1 MGHTLWLALTVDK
14 EVYAFNRIINVNDS
28 DHINVRFGRIV
39 GRRRL
44 EISTLNT
51 AAHMLIIWKLLGS
64 CDLEQSLINLY
75 LMTTDKQVLCV
86 ENACVKY
93 MHYINKQ
100 STIEYCYQTCVNYGK
115 HSCKFMYDNQ

>member
-1 MGHTLWLALTVDK
+1 M
-14 EVYAFNRIINVNDS
+14 NVTNS
-28 DHINVRFGRIV
+28 DHINVRFGRII
-39 GRRRL
+39 GRWIL
-44 EISTLNT
+44 EISTLNI

-64 CDLEQSLINLY
+64 CDLEQSLINLC

-100 STIEYCYQTCVNYGK
+100 STIDDCYQTCDKYGK
-115 HSCKFMYDNQ
+115 HSCNFMYDNQ